1 MIGYLN
7 LTDETGEPIDFGP
20 PYGPIDGEFVQDLV
34 PDPGPF
40 EIALGEA
47 LTDRIEV
54 PIREIMDPYR
64 TRAEFIPFLAAHVSV
79 ELWFDDWPEERKR
92 EMIAQCMGRSVIY
105 PGERLADLK
114 GTREGLKRY
123 LAFVDAEIVR
133 VVAHPTRFAI
143 GRSGIGWR
151 PIAHPPLSAHYLV
164 KLPLRRPANPFE
176 VNRSAI
182 GRAGLRAVDREPI
195 RRARLAM
202 TIAKAPE
209 TLYSVSFAW
218 RRRIRLSDAIPL
230 DGSHHLG
237 GFVDRTRL

>member
-1 MIGYLN
+1 
-7 LTDETGEPIDFGP
+7 
-20 PYGPIDGEFVQDLV
+20 
-34 PDPGPF
+34 
-40 EIALGEA
+40 
-47 LTDRIEV
+47 
-54 PIREIMDPYR
+54 
-64 TRAEFIPFLAAHVSV
+64 
-79 ELWFDDWPEERKR
+79 
-92 EMIAQCMGRSVIY
+92 MIAQCAGRSVVY

-114 GTREGLKRY
+114 GTREGLRRY

-133 VVAHPTRFAI
+133 VVSHPTRFAV

-151 PIAHPPLSAHYLV
+151 PIAHPPLTAHYLV

-182 GRAGLRAVDREPI
+182 GRASMRTVDREPI

-202 TIAKAPE
+202 TISKAPE
-209 TLYSVSFAW
+209 TLYSATFAW

-230 DGSHHLG
+230 DGSHQLG